1 MLQFVSEK
9 KSWAVLEL
17 LPSFFLIMKILLL
30 LLLTTLMGCTTPVPV
45 QRNFPV
51 LPVELKQECSELN
64 QIKPEAKLSDVT
76 KSVTENYSL
85 YHSCKNKHKNIVEW
99 YTIQKQIYEDIK

>member
-1 MLQFVSEK
+1 MSL
-9 KSWAVLEL
+9 VLA
-17 LPSFFLIMKILLL
+17 
-30 LLLTTLMGCTTPVPV
+30 GCSTPLPV

-51 LPVELKQECSELN
+51 LPVELAQECSELN

-76 KSVTENYSL
+76 RSVTENYSL
-85 YHSCKNKHKNIVEW
+85 YHFCKNKHKNIVEW